1 MQYMINL
8 QAATEISP
16 IFLTVTLIIY
26 LIIVELGNEKMKKA
40 LMPFVIILTIIFVIF
55 AAASVY
61 QTYIGLK
68 LILPLI

>member
-1 MQYMINL
+1 MISL

-40 LMPFVIILTIIFVIF
+40 LFPFVLVLTIIFVIF
-55 AAASVY
+55 AAVSVY
-61 QTYIGLK
+61 NTYMGLR
-68 LILPLI
+68 

>member
-1 MQYMINL
+1 MINL

>member
-1 MQYMINL
+1 MINL
-8 QAATEISP
+8 QAATQISP

-55 AAASVY
+55 AIASVY

-68 LILPLI
+68 LIIPIII

>member
-1 MQYMINL
+1 MINL
-8 QAATEISP
+8 QTATQISP

-55 AAASVY
+55 AIASVY
-61 QTYIGLK
+61 QTYMGLK
-68 LILPLI
+68 LVEVLL

>member
-1 MQYMINL
+1 MINL
-8 QAATEISP
+8 AAATEISP
-16 IFLTVTLIIY
+16 IFFTVTLIIY
-26 LIIVELGNEKMKKA
+26 LIIIELGNEKMKKA

-68 LILPLI
+68 LVMPLI

>member
-1 MQYMINL
+1 MINL
-8 QAATEISP
+8 QAATQMSP

-55 AAASVY
+55 AIASVY

-68 LILPLI
+68 LIIPIII

>member
-1 MQYMINL
+1 MINL
-8 QAATEISP
+8 QVATQISP

-55 AAASVY
+55 AIASIY
-61 QTYIGLK
+61 QTYMGLK
-68 LILPLI
+68 LVEVFLR

>member
-1 MQYMINL
+1 MINL
-8 QAATEISP
+8 QAATQISP